1 MRAGLWRRVS
11 WAGVTLGAV
20 SGVVFGLP
28 LAWIAWTALSAATGD
43 LGGGPYRWALLART
57 LMYCIA
63 AGLLAV
69 ALGIP
74 VARVIG
80 QRAEGTLR
88 RGSRALLMA
97 AVPATLIIPSM
108 VFAYGGQQAL
118 RLAGIGLDPASPAD
132 VLRCI
137 VTLAT
142 WLWGLPAALV
152 GLAWR
157 RIDPWVMQQAR
168 LDGVPRRMTARLLA
182 APVLA
187 SICVT
192 SAIATQ
198 EFGVFET
205 TGISVAATEVR
216 TVFDTGAFL
225 GGAAGGWA
233 GVAGGDQSRRA
244 AGAVAVGLPALVAT
258 FVLFAA
264 GLLLAWRLVLP
275 PATGDAATPPHERAS
290 WSAHALAWAVM
301 ALVLGVPVAALAA
314 SLADPAPPWTW
325 LATFHPQVGGTLLMG
340 TLGFAAAAA
349 LATLGSLT
357 RPWWALGMGIATF
370 LLGGL
375 LVGIALT
382 RLYNRPATFWV
393 YDSPTVTVLAYIAR
407 FGWVALLAAA
417 VAHAPGVLRL
427 RELAAT
433 DGAGRWGTFV
443 KVVLPGVWPVLL
455 AGAAAV
461 ALLAMGEV
469 PATMLVAPPS
479 PQLLT
484 PLLMTWVHMQRYD
497 PMIQASLLLVAVS
510 VIAASVGLLGWA
522 VFQRT
527 RRA

>member
-28 LAWIAWTALSAATGD
+28 LAWIAGTALAAATDD

-63 AGLLAV
+63 AGLLAT
-69 ALGIP
+69 ALGFP
-74 VARVIG
+74 VARVLG
-80 QRAEGTLR
+80 RRAEGTLR

-142 WLWGLPAALV
+142 WLWGLPAALIA
-152 GLAWR
+152 LAWWR
-157 RIDPWVMQQAR
+157 LDPWVMQQAR

-182 APVLA
+182 APLVA

-205 TGISVAATEVR
+205 TGISVSATEVR

-225 GGAAGGWA
+225 GGAAGVG
-233 GVAGGDQSRRA
+233 GGDQSRRA

-275 PATGDAATPPHERAS
+275 PATGDAATPPRES
-290 WSAHALAWAVM
+290 TPWSAHVLAWAVVTW
-301 ALVLGVPVAALAA
+301 VLGVPVAALAA

-325 LATFHPQVGGTLLMG
+325 LATFRPQVGGTLLMG

-357 RPWWALGMGIATF
+357 RPWWALGLGMTTF

-375 LVGIALT
+375 MVGIALT
-382 RLYNRPATFWV
+382 RLYNRPATSWV
-393 YDSPTVTVLAYIAR
+393 YDSPTVTVLAYLAR

-443 KVVLPGVWPVLL
+443 RVVLPGVWPVLL
-455 AGAAAV
+455 AGAAGV
-461 ALLAMGEV
+461 GLLAMGEV

-479 PQLLT
+479 PELLT

-497 PMIQASLLLVAVS
+497 PMIQAGLLLVAVS

-522 VFQRT
+522 LLRRT
-527 RRA
+527 RGT